1 MTDQIPTEV
10 SQVRERVEAERLEL
24 GRTIEELTSRL
35 DVPARVRGRAQLM
48 VSRVRGLGYRTFHN
62 VQVRLHNLAVSLR
75 RSGAAGRHERM
86 AARDRRARLRA
97 GSALAAGPVAK
108 MSPPPGGTS
117 ARRQP

>member
-10 SQVRERVEAERLEL
+10 SQVRERVQAERVEL

-62 VQVRLHNLAVSLR
+62 VQIRLHNLAVSLR
-75 RSGAAGRHERM
+75 RAGVAGRHERM

-97 GSALAAGPVAK
+97 GRALAAGPVAK
-108 MSPPPGGTS
+108 VSTPP
-117 ARRQP
+117 RRPPSREP